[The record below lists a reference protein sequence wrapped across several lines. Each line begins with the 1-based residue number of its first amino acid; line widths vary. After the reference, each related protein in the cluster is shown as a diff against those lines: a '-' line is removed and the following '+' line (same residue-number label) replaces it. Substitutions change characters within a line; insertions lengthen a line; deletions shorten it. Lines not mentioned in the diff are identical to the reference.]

1 MSALTTTRKSLMKRV
16 QPFGDR
22 ILVRKK
28 KVKDVKQKADSIII
42 MPDIVEER
50 PTDLAIIV
58 SMPEL
63 SLADEKLIEKAE
75 VIIGSLAENASNG
88 DSEALIALLRFKTF
102 CSIKSLKVGDEI
114 MIGKYVGTTFQ
125 DTNSDE
131 PLTMVLESDIIGL
144 VIND

>member
-1 MSALTTTRKSLMKRV
+1 MKRV

-75 VIIGSLAENASNG
+75 VIISSLSKNASNG
-88 DSEALIALLRFKTF
+88 DSEALISLLRFKTF
-102 CSIKSLKVGDEI
+102 CAIKSLRPGDEI